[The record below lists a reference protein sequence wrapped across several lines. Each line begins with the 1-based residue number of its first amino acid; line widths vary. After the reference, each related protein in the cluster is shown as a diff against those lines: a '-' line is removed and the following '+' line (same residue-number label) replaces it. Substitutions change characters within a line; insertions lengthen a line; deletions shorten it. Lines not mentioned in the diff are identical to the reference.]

1 MSASWDVRSNQC
13 YSFMMP
19 KIPPSSLQV
28 ASSRGAFLPVF
39 YISWNTQPSGNNLV
53 LFSSS
58 PIAVAYLHR
67 VDFSSTHTPALILDR
82 ASISLCK
89 PFLSAVAV
97 VVVVVVVECLQQNVH
112 FLSNCTE
119 LILFSSVT
127 GYARQANGRSS

>member
-1 MSASWDVRSNQC
+1 MLFIHDDEN
-13 YSFMMP
+13 
-19 KIPPSSLQV
+19 PPSSLHV

-67 VDFSSTHTPALILDR
+67 VVFSSTHTPALILDR
-82 ASISLCK
+82 ASISLCR
-89 PFLSAVAV
+89 PFLSAV

-119 LILFSSVT
+119 LILFSSIT
-127 GYARQANGRSS
+127 G